1 MPPRPE
7 EPLMEPEEKWRMVV
21 VMVVAA
27 GGGQTRSEKAGE
39 ERSPRCC
46 YCQGSPASFIG
57 PDKWA

>member
-1 MPPRPE
+1 M
-7 EPLMEPEEKWRMVV
+7 MEPEEKWRMVV

-27 GGGQTRSEKAGE
+27 GGGQTRREKAGE